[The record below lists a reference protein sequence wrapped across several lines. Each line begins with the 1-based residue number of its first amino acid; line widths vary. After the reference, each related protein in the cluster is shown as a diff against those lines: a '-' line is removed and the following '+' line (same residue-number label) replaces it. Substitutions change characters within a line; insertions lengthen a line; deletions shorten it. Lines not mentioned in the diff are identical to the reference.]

1 MSKNIKSVICCVLTL
16 ILVAGTIIFAFAGN
30 DNANVVETET
40 ASEVESVI
48 GSEVESGVNGE
59 EESEIADNALFYG
72 DMDKDGKVT
81 PADARTALRI
91 AAELDIPTDDQVK
104 LADVN
109 GDNKITASD
118 ARSILRV
125 AAGLDPMFSTIV
137 L

>member
-40 ASEVESVI
+40 A
-48 GSEVESGVNGE
+48 SEVESGVNGE

-91 AAELDIPTDDQVK
+91 AAELDIPTDDQAK